1 MLLSIRTAEESDK
14 GKYASLEEREK
25 ALKKKE
31 EELKMREDEETRR
44 QITFGR
50 LLDERHA
57 KETEAI
63 EAERQKL
70 EEERRR

>member
-1 MLLSIRTAEESDK
+1 M
-14 GKYASLEEREK
+14 
-25 ALKKKE
+25 
-31 EELKMREDEETRR
+31 KMREDEETRR

-63 EAERQKL
+63 EAERKRL
-70 EEERRR
+70 EEERSRLRP